1 MKKTIALIAL
11 AISFASFYA
20 CQKNITNPVT
30 NTTNNVYITPT
41 MSATVNG
48 VPIVYVATINP
59 GNTNW
64 FQILG
69 LSPNSG
75 LTVNLPVPTDTITYQ
90 LVAGTGSIA
99 GLQYDS
105 ANYRFTNFKPIGA
118 SYIKITSYNKA
129 TALFSGT
136 FSATLQDSAGGEKTV
151 ITNGKFSNF

>member
-1 MKKTIALIAL
+1 MKKTIALVAL
-11 AISFASFYA
+11 AISFAGFYA
-20 CQKNITNPVT
+20 CQKNTTNPVT

-90 LVAGTGSIA
+90 LAAGNGIP
-99 GLQYDS
+99 GLAFDS
-105 ANYRFTNFKPIGA
+105 ANNAFSNYKPIGA
-118 SYIKITSYNKA
+118 SYIKITSFDKT

-136 FSATLQDSAGGEKTV
+136 FSATLQDSASGKKTV